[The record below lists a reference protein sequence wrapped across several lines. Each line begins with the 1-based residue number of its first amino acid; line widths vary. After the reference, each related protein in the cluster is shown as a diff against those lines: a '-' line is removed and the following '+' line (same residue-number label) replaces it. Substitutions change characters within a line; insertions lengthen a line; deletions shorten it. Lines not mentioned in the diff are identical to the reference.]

1 MLSKR
6 CRRAIGLCSDL
17 IKCTVYYFS
26 VNVILILSPSSYR
39 KLRELILSYKN
50 DQIAS
55 LNPLSMKLKGTVDPA
70 VMGGIKNYEEVRFF
84 LSLSSILVA
93 PLTHANLC
101 CRRFSPSNMKP
112 DILKMSKTFPDWRI
126 WLLV

>member
-6 CRRAIGLCSDL
+6 CKKTIGLCSDL
-17 IKCTVYYFS
+17 IEPFFILPKQDFNS
-26 VNVILILSPSSYR
+26 VAIFR

-70 VMGGIKNYEEVRFF
+70 VMGGIKNYEEVRF
-84 LSLSSILVA
+84 A
-93 PLTHANLC
+93 CTG
-101 CRRFSPSNMKP
+101 
-112 DILKMSKTFPDWRI
+112 
-126 WLLV
+126 LLYYL